1 MLPSTN
7 TNMQRG
13 DASMNA
19 DLERD
24 PNQQIDNIEIDEE
37 NQGDEAAFV
46 TYDISVYPSDY
57 TLSVLQQMWEDED
70 ILVPPFQRKFV
81 WTQKQ
86 ASLLIESLLMGL
98 PVPQVF
104 FFVLPDSTFL
114 VIDGLQRIMSVV
126 YYFSGYFGE
135 ETYQGKKTVF
145 RLAGLSSKSPYAN
158 KTYNELSSEDRRKLK
173 NRVLRVINVK
183 QIGPEND
190 DTSAYHIFERLNTGG
205 TPLNAQEIRNCVYH
219 GPLVDLLTKLNTDTN
234 WRKILGKDPLDK
246 HQKDIELILRVLAFS
261 TRLDKYEKPMKEFLN
276 KTMSHY
282 RSAKFPEIEKF
293 ESVFPEV
300 CKRIVAEFGHRP
312 FHPHGRINAS
322 ALDSIMAAL
331 VVGFDSLPH
340 DLGDRYKQLTRSPE
354 FLDTLSVSTSDATVV
369 TNRHGVVRKVLLER

>member
-1 MLPSTN
+1 
-7 TNMQRG
+7 
-13 DASMNA
+13 
-19 DLERD
+19 D

-135 ETYQGKKTVF
+135 ETYQ
-145 RLAGLSSKSPYAN
+145 
-158 KTYNELSSEDRRKLK
+158 
-173 NRVLRVINVK
+173 
-183 QIGPEND
+183 
-190 DTSAYHIFERLNTGG
+190 
-205 TPLNAQEIRNCVYH
+205 
-219 GPLVDLLTKLNTDTN
+219 
-234 WRKILGKDPLDK
+234 
-246 HQKDIELILRVLAFS
+246 
-261 TRLDKYEKPMKEFLN
+261 
-276 KTMSHY
+276 
-282 RSAKFPEIEKF
+282 
-293 ESVFPEV
+293 
-300 CKRIVAEFGHRP
+300 
-312 FHPHGRINAS
+312 
-322 ALDSIMAAL
+322 
-331 VVGFDSLPH
+331 
-340 DLGDRYKQLTRSPE
+340 
-354 FLDTLSVSTSDATVV
+354 
-369 TNRHGVVRKVLLER
+369 